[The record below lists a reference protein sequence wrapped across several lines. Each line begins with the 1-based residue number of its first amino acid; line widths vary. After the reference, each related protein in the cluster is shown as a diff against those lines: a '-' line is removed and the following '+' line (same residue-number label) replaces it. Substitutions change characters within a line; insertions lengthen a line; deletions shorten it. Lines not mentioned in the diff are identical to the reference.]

1 MLHTQEVGGSKPP
14 APTTVLSLR
23 TFGRLR
29 APGRLCELSADTL
42 AKEVQVS
49 DRLKQSLMASRA
61 EIEAGLA
68 EAEAELARVRQ
79 RARELEELIALGTA
93 TLLAAEMIS
102 GGSKATV
109 SAFPTSS
116 HPTASSPSA
125 AELAAAH
132 ERSKEDLQQRLAKQ
146 K

>member
-1 MLHTQEVGGSKPP
+1 M
-14 APTTVLSLR
+14 
-23 TFGRLR
+23 
-29 APGRLCELSADTL
+29 
-42 AKEVQVS
+42 S

-61 EIEAGLA
+61 EIEAGIA

-102 GGSKATV
+102 GGAKAAA
-109 SAFPTSS
+109 SASS
-116 HPTASSPSA
+116 APMRPMEPTAD
-125 AELAAAH
+125 LAAVQ
-132 ERSKEDLQQRLAKQ
+132 ERSKEDLQARLAKQ

>member
-1 MLHTQEVGGSKPP
+1 
-14 APTTVLSLR
+14 
-23 TFGRLR
+23 
-29 APGRLCELSADTL
+29 
-42 AKEVQVS
+42 VS
-49 DRLKQSLMASRA
+49 DRLKQSLMSSRT

-102 GGSKATV
+102 GGAK
-109 SAFPTSS
+109 SASAAAPAA
-116 HPTASSPSA
+116 PAASYAAPAASGSPSA
-125 AELAAAH
+125 AADLAAAH
-132 ERSKEDLQQRLAKQ
+132 EKSKDELQSRLAKPQ

>member
-1 MLHTQEVGGSKPP
+1 
-14 APTTVLSLR
+14 
-23 TFGRLR
+23 
-29 APGRLCELSADTL
+29 
-42 AKEVQVS
+42 VS
-49 DRLKQSLMASRA
+49 DRLKQSLMSSRT

-102 GGSKATV
+102 GGAR
-109 SAFPTSS
+109 SASTPA
-116 HPTASSPSA
+116 PAPAASFAAPAPSGNPSA
-125 AELAAAH
+125 AADLAAAH
-132 ERSKEDLQQRLAKQ
+132 EKSKDELQARLGKPQ

>member
-1 MLHTQEVGGSKPP
+1 M
-14 APTTVLSLR
+14 
-23 TFGRLR
+23 
-29 APGRLCELSADTL
+29 
-42 AKEVQVS
+42 S
-49 DRLKQSLMASRA
+49 DRLKQSLMSSRN

-102 GGSKATV
+102 GGSRSNPTPSGGAGTT
-109 SAFPTSS
+109 SAQTGSGM
-116 HPTASSPSA
+116 A
-125 AELAAAH
+125 AADLAAAH
-132 ERSKEDLQQRLAKQ
+132 EKSKDELQSRLSKSP

>member
-1 MLHTQEVGGSKPP
+1 
-14 APTTVLSLR
+14 
-23 TFGRLR
+23 
-29 APGRLCELSADTL
+29 
-42 AKEVQVS
+42 VS
-49 DRLKQSLMASRA
+49 DRLKQSLMSSRN

-102 GGSKATV
+102 GGSRGNTPAPNMS
-109 SAFPTSS
+109 SAPAQTGSGM
-116 HPTASSPSA
+116 A
-125 AELAAAH
+125 AADLAAAH
-132 ERSKEDLQQRLAKQ
+132 EKSKDELQSRLEKSP

>member
-1 MLHTQEVGGSKPP
+1 
-14 APTTVLSLR
+14 
-23 TFGRLR
+23 
-29 APGRLCELSADTL
+29 
-42 AKEVQVS
+42 VS
-49 DRLKQSLMASRA
+49 DRLKQSLMSSRT

-102 GGSKATV
+102 GGAR
-109 SAFPTSS
+109 SASTPAPAPAPAAFAAPA
-116 HPTASSPSA
+116 PGGNPSA
-125 AELAAAH
+125 AADLASAH
-132 ERSKEDLQQRLAKQ
+132 EKSKDELQARLAKPQ

>member
-1 MLHTQEVGGSKPP
+1 M
-14 APTTVLSLR
+14 
-23 TFGRLR
+23 
-29 APGRLCELSADTL
+29 
-42 AKEVQVS
+42 S

-61 EIEAGLA
+61 EIEAGIA

-102 GGSKATV
+102 GGAKAAA
-109 SAFPTSS
+109 SASSAPTRPME
-116 HPTASSPSA
+116 PTAD
-125 AELAAAH
+125 LAAVQ
-132 ERSKEDLQQRLAKQ
+132 ERSKEDLQARLAKQ

>member
-1 MLHTQEVGGSKPP
+1 M
-14 APTTVLSLR
+14 
-23 TFGRLR
+23 
-29 APGRLCELSADTL
+29 
-42 AKEVQVS
+42 S
-49 DRLKQSLMASRA
+49 DRLKQSLMSSRT

-102 GGSKATV
+102 GGSRGTNPA
-109 SAFPTSS
+109 P
-116 HPTASSPSA
+116 ASSSPAAGSNSA
-125 AELAAAH
+125 AADLAAAH
-132 ERSKEDLQQRLAKQ
+132 EKSKDDLQSRMSKS

>member
-1 MLHTQEVGGSKPP
+1 M
-14 APTTVLSLR
+14 
-23 TFGRLR
+23 
-29 APGRLCELSADTL
+29 
-42 AKEVQVS
+42 S
-49 DRLKQSLMASRA
+49 DRLKQSLMSSRN

-102 GGSKATV
+102 GGSRGGA
-109 SAFPTSS
+109 
-116 HPTASSPSA
+116 PTAASA
-125 AELAAAH
+125 PAAQAGSNMAAADLAAAH
-132 ERSKEDLQQRLAKQ
+132 EKSKDELASRLSKTPT

>member
-1 MLHTQEVGGSKPP
+1 MHE
-14 APTTVLSLR
+14 
-23 TFGRLR
+23 
-29 APGRLCELSADTL
+29 
-42 AKEVQVS
+42 KEVDVS
-49 DRLKQSLMASRA
+49 DRLKQSLLTSRT

-102 GGSKATV
+102 GGAK
-109 SAFPTSS
+109 SALAPAPAGFAAPA
-116 HPTASSPSA
+116 PAGNPSA
-125 AELAAAH
+125 AADLAAAH
-132 ERSKEDLQQRLAKQ
+132 EKSKDELQSRLSKAQ

>member
-1 MLHTQEVGGSKPP
+1 M
-14 APTTVLSLR
+14 
-23 TFGRLR
+23 
-29 APGRLCELSADTL
+29 
-42 AKEVQVS
+42 S
-49 DRLKQSLMASRA
+49 DRLKQSLMSSRG

-102 GGSKATV
+102 GGSKG
-109 SAFPTSS
+109 
-116 HPTASSPSA
+116 HPAPAAAASPSA
-125 AELAAAH
+125 TASPSAPASAGMNPTAAADLAAAH
-132 ERSKEDLQQRLAKQ
+132 EKSKDELQSRLSKSQ

>member
-1 MLHTQEVGGSKPP
+1 MS
-14 APTTVLSLR
+14 SR
-23 TFGRLR
+23 T
-29 APGRLCELSADTL
+29 
-42 AKEVQVS
+42 
-49 DRLKQSLMASRA
+49 

-102 GGSKATV
+102 GGAK
-109 SAFPTSS
+109 SAPAPAAPAAFVAPAAA
-116 HPTASSPSA
+116 PGSPSA
-125 AELAAAH
+125 AGDLAAAH
-132 ERSKEDLQQRLAKQ
+132 EKSKDELQSRLTKTQ

>member
-1 MLHTQEVGGSKPP
+1 M
-14 APTTVLSLR
+14 
-23 TFGRLR
+23 
-29 APGRLCELSADTL
+29 CEPSPITASP
-42 AKEVQVS
+42 KEVEVS

-102 GGSKATV
+102 GGSRASV
-109 SAFPTSS
+109 SPFPSS
-116 HPTASSPSA
+116 GSPSPAPSTSA
-125 AELAAAH
+125 ADLAAAH

>member
-1 MLHTQEVGGSKPP
+1 M
-14 APTTVLSLR
+14 
-23 TFGRLR
+23 
-29 APGRLCELSADTL
+29 
-42 AKEVQVS
+42 S
-49 DRLKQSLMASRA
+49 DRLKQSLMSSRN

-102 GGSKATV
+102 GGSR
-109 SAFPTSS
+109 SS
-116 HPTASSPSA
+116 SSPAPA
-125 AELAAAH
+125 AAAPPAQTGSGMAAADLAAAH
-132 ERSKEDLQQRLAKQ
+132 EKSKDELQSRLSKS

>member
-1 MLHTQEVGGSKPP
+1 M
-14 APTTVLSLR
+14 
-23 TFGRLR
+23 
-29 APGRLCELSADTL
+29 
-42 AKEVQVS
+42 S
-49 DRLKQSLMASRA
+49 DRLKQSLMSSRG

-102 GGSKATV
+102 GGSKGHAAPAAAAPAGSV
-109 SAFPTSS
+109 
-116 HPTASSPSA
+116 SPSA
-125 AELAAAH
+125 PASAGMNPTAAADLAAAH
-132 ERSKEDLQQRLAKQ
+132 EKSKDELQSRLSKAQ